1 MQVGDYCFGS
11 EVKGVSVRIGEDK
24 LNYYL

>member
-1 MQVGDYCFGS
+1 VGDYFFGS

-24 LNYYL
+24 QNYYL